1 MSVVP
6 ASMACMKET
15 CPRAVSVD
23 SCVRRS
29 ALGRSSAGRS
39 RGSQLR
45 GRLTSEKGKTM
56 TELTLSTLQE
66 KLSDTE
72 WAAARI
78 TAAYQPSGGPGSRVF
93 PPTFPT
99 TDPTTET
106 DPSPYLME
114 ERVRDR
120 DGEVRRATVLDQV
133 PAQANRCE
141 EAEALAWRQG
151 VVRMPMLR
159 LVHRG
164 ASSFELTGLD
174 APHRAFDAY
183 WRDSMLDGAK
193 FDSTEIGQALLNS
206 SLTDATALLEYDPGT
221 LVYGGWNSHRKGR
234 QAKFPRIYSSEMIGW
249 DPVVGVRRAGRMDPA
264 NLTGSRT
271 GEGDEWSY
279 SPMADKKKD
288 SKLSEIGHGNI
299 APSTTHG
306 GVTITEATRTAVL
319 SLTATRRIRF
329 GSLDRAAADAAHV
342 LLAAFGLLG
351 DRLAFGQAGLWLRSG
366 CDLVTQSETLE
377 WIGRGGTTEQFS
389 LSPHG
394 AVQLY
399 DEALRAAQ
407 AAGVP
412 LHLETVELTPSEPLA
427 EALDFSLTKAESA
440 GE

>member
-1 MSVVP
+1 
-6 ASMACMKET
+6 
-15 CPRAVSVD
+15 
-23 SCVRRS
+23 
-29 ALGRSSAGRS
+29 
-39 RGSQLR
+39 
-45 GRLTSEKGKTM
+45 M
-56 TELTLSTLQE
+56 TELTLTTLQK

-78 TAAYQPSGGPGSRVF
+78 VAAYQPSGGPGSRVF

-99 TDPTTET
+99 TAT

-114 ERVRDR
+114 ERRAR
-120 DGEVRRATVLDQV
+120 DGEVHEASIFDQM

-141 EAEALAWRQG
+141 EATAAAWRRG
-151 VVRMPMLR
+151 AVRMPMLR

-183 WRDSMLDGAK
+183 WRDSLLDGEK
-193 FDSTEIGQALLNS
+193 FDSTEIGKALLSS

-234 QAKFPRIYSSEMIGW
+234 QAKFPRIYSSEMLGW
-249 DPVVGVRRAGRMDPA
+249 DPVTGVRKAGRMDPA
-264 NLTGSRT
+264 NLTGSRK

-279 SPMADKKKD
+279 SSMADKKKD
-288 SKLSEIGHGNI
+288 TKLSEIGHGNI
-299 APSTTHG
+299 APNATHG
-306 GVTITEATRTAVL
+306 GVTITEVTRTAVL

-329 GSLDRAAADAAHV
+329 GSLDRATVDAAHV

-366 CDLVTQSETLE
+366 CDLVTESETLE
-377 WIGRGGTTEQFS
+377 WIGRGGMVEQFA
-389 LSPHG
+389 LSPRG

-407 AAGVP
+407 EAGVP
-412 LHLETVELTPSEPLA
+412 LHLETVELTPSKALA

-440 GE
+440 GD

>member
-1 MSVVP
+1 
-6 ASMACMKET
+6 
-15 CPRAVSVD
+15 
-23 SCVRRS
+23 
-29 ALGRSSAGRS
+29 
-39 RGSQLR
+39 
-45 GRLTSEKGKTM
+45 M

-99 TDPTTET
+99 TET

-114 ERVRDR
+114 ERVH

-183 WRDSMLDGAK
+183 WRDSRLDGAK

>member
-1 MSVVP
+1 
-6 ASMACMKET
+6 
-15 CPRAVSVD
+15 
-23 SCVRRS
+23 
-29 ALGRSSAGRS
+29 
-39 RGSQLR
+39 
-45 GRLTSEKGKTM
+45 M
-56 TELTLSTLQE
+56 TELTLTTLQK
-66 KLSDTE
+66 KLSDME

-78 TAAYQPSGGPGSRVF
+78 VAAYQPSGGPGSRVF

-99 TDPTTET
+99 TAT

-114 ERVRDR
+114 ERRAR
-120 DGEVRRATVLDQV
+120 DGEVHEASIFDQV

-141 EAEALAWRQG
+141 EATAAAWRRG
-151 VVRMPMLR
+151 AVRMPMLR

-183 WRDSMLDGAK
+183 WRDSLLDGEK
-193 FDSTEIGQALLNS
+193 FDSTEIGKALLSS

-234 QAKFPRIYSSEMIGW
+234 QAKFPRIYSSEMLGW
-249 DPVVGVRRAGRMDPA
+249 DPVTGVRKAGRMDPA
-264 NLTGSRT
+264 NLTGSRK

-279 SPMADKKKD
+279 SSMADKKKD
-288 SKLSEIGHGNI
+288 TKLSEIGHGNI
-299 APSTTHG
+299 APNATHG
-306 GVTITEATRTAVL
+306 GVTITEVTRTAVL

-329 GSLDRAAADAAHV
+329 GSLDRATVDAAHV

-366 CDLVTQSETLE
+366 CDLVTESETLE
-377 WIGRGGTTEQFS
+377 WIGRGGMVEQFA
-389 LSPHG
+389 LSPRG

-407 AAGVP
+407 EAGVP
-412 LHLETVELTPSEPLA
+412 LHLETVELTPSKALA

-440 GE
+440 GD

>member
-45 GRLTSEKGKTM
+45 GRLASEKGKTM

-99 TDPTTET
+99 TET

-114 ERVRDR
+114 ERVH

-183 WRDSMLDGAK
+183 WRDSRLDGAK

-264 NLTGSRT
+264 NLTGSRK

>member
-1 MSVVP
+1 
-6 ASMACMKET
+6 
-15 CPRAVSVD
+15 
-23 SCVRRS
+23 
-29 ALGRSSAGRS
+29 
-39 RGSQLR
+39 
-45 GRLTSEKGKTM
+45 
-56 TELTLSTLQE
+56 
-66 KLSDTE
+66 
-72 WAAARI
+72 
-78 TAAYQPSGGPGSRVF
+78 
-93 PPTFPT
+93 
-99 TDPTTET
+99 
-106 DPSPYLME
+106 
-114 ERVRDR
+114 
-120 DGEVRRATVLDQV
+120 
-133 PAQANRCE
+133 
-141 EAEALAWRQG
+141 
-151 VVRMPMLR
+151 MPMLR

-234 QAKFPRIYSSEMIGW
+234 QAKFPRIYSSEMLGW
-249 DPVVGVRRAGRMDPA
+249 DPVTGVRRAGRMDPA
-264 NLTGSRT
+264 NLTGSRK

-288 SKLSEIGHGNI
+288 TKLSEIGHGNI
-299 APSTTHG
+299 APNATHG

-329 GSLDRAAADAAHV
+329 GSLDRAAVDAAHV

-366 CDLVTQSETLE
+366 CDLVTESETLE
-377 WIGRGGTTEQFS
+377 WIGRGGMVEQFA

-407 AAGVP
+407 EAGVP
-412 LHLETVELTPSEPLA
+412 LHLETVELTPSKALA

>member
-1 MSVVP
+1 
-6 ASMACMKET
+6 
-15 CPRAVSVD
+15 
-23 SCVRRS
+23 
-29 ALGRSSAGRS
+29 
-39 RGSQLR
+39 
-45 GRLTSEKGKTM
+45 M
-56 TELTLSTLQE
+56 TELTLTTLQK

-78 TAAYQPSGGPGSRVF
+78 VAAYQPSGGPGSRVF

-99 TDPTTET
+99 TAT

-114 ERVRDR
+114 ERRAR
-120 DGEVRRATVLDQV
+120 DGEVHEASIFDQV

-141 EAEALAWRQG
+141 EATAAAWRRG
-151 VVRMPMLR
+151 AVRMPMLR

-183 WRDSMLDGAK
+183 WRDSLLDGEK
-193 FDSTEIGQALLNS
+193 FDSTEIGKALLSS

-234 QAKFPRIYSSEMIGW
+234 QAKFPRIYSSEMLGW
-249 DPVVGVRRAGRMDPA
+249 DPVTGVRKAGRMDPA
-264 NLTGSRT
+264 NLTGSRK

-279 SPMADKKKD
+279 SSMADKKKD
-288 SKLSEIGHGNI
+288 TKLSEIGHGNI
-299 APSTTHG
+299 APNATHG
-306 GVTITEATRTAVL
+306 GVTITEVTRTAVL

-329 GSLDRAAADAAHV
+329 GSLDRATVDAAHV

-366 CDLVTQSETLE
+366 CDLVTESETLE
-377 WIGRGGTTEQFS
+377 WIGRGGMVEQFA
-389 LSPHG
+389 LSPRG

-407 AAGVP
+407 EAGVP
-412 LHLETVELTPSEPLA
+412 LHLETVELTPSKALA

-440 GE
+440 GD